1 MWQKRKKGS
10 GKNSIINPKN
20 LKFLELIKLTHKK
33 EEKLSGIKKLLH

>member
-20 LKFLELIKLTHKK
+20 LKFLELIKLTQKK
-33 EEKLSGIKKLLH
+33 KRKVE